1 GPTRR
6 RAPPRRGK
14 GERGAMPESPEVETD
29 RLHETIHEQAE
40 RHGGDL
46 LRAIAL
52 TTALIAALAA
62 MAALQAGTTANEALL
77 VKTGAARPQAEASDQ
92 CAYYQAKGIKAAA
105 QEASRSAWL
114 AAGKTPPPAIEE
126 TIKRYA
132 AEQEEIQKVAREKER
147 ERDERSAAADRLI
160 HRHHGYARGVALF
173 QVAIALGA
181 VAALARNRPVWLAS
195 LVLGLAGAVFA
206 GAALLPSAGGP
217 SPNRGAGPTG

>member
-1 GPTRR
+1 
-6 RAPPRRGK
+6 
-14 GERGAMPESPEVETD
+14 MPESPEVETD

-77 VKTGAARPQAEASDQ
+77 LKAEATRLQAEASDQ
-92 CAYYQAKGIKAAA
+92 WAYYQAKGIKAAA

-147 ERDERSAAADRLI
+147 ERDERSAAADLLI

-195 LVLGLAGAVFA
+195 LALGLAGTVLA
-206 GAALLPSAGGP
+206 GAALLH
-217 SPNRGAGPTG
+217 